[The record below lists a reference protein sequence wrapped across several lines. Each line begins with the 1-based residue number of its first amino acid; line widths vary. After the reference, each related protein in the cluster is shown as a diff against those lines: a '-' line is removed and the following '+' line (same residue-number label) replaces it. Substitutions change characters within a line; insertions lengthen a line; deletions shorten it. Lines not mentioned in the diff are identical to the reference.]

1 MKTKIYS
8 KILGTLLVVL
18 AVLALQIFNGCKED
32 SVSPNTGTVDLSATG
47 SSASVQDNPVLL
59 EIDQVKLLLKDVKL
73 LVQNNESVQSNFM
86 TGPFVISLDLTS
98 NVKFVVSSSLPAGT
112 YSKVIFEVHK
122 LDAQEVPP
130 DPEFADANGR
140 YSVIIKGRYNGISFV
155 YKSTKSCHQMLMFQ
169 NSLLVNVNGKSNI
182 TLKVT
187 PYSWFLK
194 NGVILDPMNVININD
209 IDNNIKENINGNFKI
224 FVDNDRNG
232 QPD

>member
-18 AVLALQIFNGCKED
+18 AVLALQIVNGCKED

-98 NVKFVVSSSLPAGT
+98 NVKFVVSSSLP
-112 YSKVIFEVHK
+112 
-122 LDAQEVPP
+122 
-130 DPEFADANGR
+130 
-140 YSVIIKGRYNGISFV
+140 
-155 YKSTKSCHQMLMFQ
+155 
-169 NSLLVNVNGKSNI
+169 
-182 TLKVT
+182 
-187 PYSWFLK
+187 
-194 NGVILDPMNVININD
+194 
-209 IDNNIKENINGNFKI
+209 
-224 FVDNDRNG
+224 
-232 QPD
+232 